1 MKYFSGEGD
10 HLPLPTS
17 HPAKSADSRA
27 WKSVMGSSSLYLLF
41 FLLFSLQRLT
51 MGYFSRMKTPG
62 KEFGWKQAEH
72 WITTCWEMG
81 YAVDLS
87 LIFHHCLP
95 RPSIEAN
102 MIMLQRKG
110 EIGKIHF
117 DFRALFNSFDVM
129 YFVKSVQVSDRKY
142 QQSKFLKLHRVIKAA
157 WGYDFKLFR
166 HAVVGPW

>member
-1 MKYFSGEGD
+1 
-10 HLPLPTS
+10 
-17 HPAKSADSRA
+17 
-27 WKSVMGSSSLYLLF
+27 
-41 FLLFSLQRLT
+41 
-51 MGYFSRMKTPG
+51 
-62 KEFGWKQAEH
+62 
-72 WITTCWEMG
+72 MG

-129 YFVKSVQVSDRKY
+129 YFVKSHIVICTPEKPTESP
-142 QQSKFLKLHRVIKAA
+142 LHTI
-157 WGYDFKLFR
+157 FR
-166 HAVVGPW
+166 HAKILICSCTY